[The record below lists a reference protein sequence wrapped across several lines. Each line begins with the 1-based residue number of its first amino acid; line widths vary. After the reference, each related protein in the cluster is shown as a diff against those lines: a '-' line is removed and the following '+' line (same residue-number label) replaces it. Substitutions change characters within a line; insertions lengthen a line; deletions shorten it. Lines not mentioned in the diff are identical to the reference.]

1 MLNGQ
6 ESLTT
11 ASYSS
16 SLGIGFSHQ
25 EMKALGRDASSSNTH
40 FSAAAHLF
48 QHMIKKISPLEMGKN
63 DLFS

>member
-1 MLNGQ
+1 MLNEQ
-6 ESLTT
+6 ESLTR

-25 EMKALGRDASSSNTH
+25 KMKALGRDASSSNTH

-48 QHMIKKISPLEMGKN
+48 QHMIKKKIPL
-63 DLFS
+63 